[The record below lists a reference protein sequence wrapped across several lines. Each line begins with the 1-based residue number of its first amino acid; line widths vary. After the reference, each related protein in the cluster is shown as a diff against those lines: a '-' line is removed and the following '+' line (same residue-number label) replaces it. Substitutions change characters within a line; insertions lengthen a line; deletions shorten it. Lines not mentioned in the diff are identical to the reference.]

1 MYHAHIAP
9 PKIVVYTQPGKKTLS
24 KVEDNP
30 PPPKKSSCMLLVTTA
45 CHTTAFI

>member
-9 PKIVVYTQPGKKTLS
+9 PKIVVYTQPGKNSLS